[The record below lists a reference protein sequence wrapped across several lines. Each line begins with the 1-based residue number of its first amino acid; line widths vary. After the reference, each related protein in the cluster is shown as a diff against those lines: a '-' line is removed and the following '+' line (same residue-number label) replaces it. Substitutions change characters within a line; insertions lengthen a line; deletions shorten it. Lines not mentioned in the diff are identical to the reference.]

1 MKSMRQSVTGLMAL
15 MGSGLLLSGQPVFH
29 FSIDETEGVRNL
41 TGVGAAGEVDFG
53 TIDAVGLTLTNTS
66 IDWTAS
72 FITGVYVLKP
82 TTLGGFRPD
91 ATLSSGPTAWNDV
104 GDDGNFHQVWSGMG
118 TGLGNNDEYLY
129 FGSEI
134 VNNPDLNGLGQ
145 GSTAVF
151 SFDMD
156 SLPVGESIDWA
167 GYLASEIPHVFIRWQ
182 GIQPGDE
189 SAKGYAYFSP
199 VPEPSVVA
207 SMAILGVIGMVLW
220 RRRGVRAT
228 EV

>member
-1 MKSMRQSVTGLMAL
+1 MKRLRKCLLANLAV

-41 TGVGAAGEVDFG
+41 TGVGAEGAVDFG
-53 TIDAVGLTLTNTS
+53 ILDEVGLSLTNTT

-82 TTLGGFRPD
+82 TTGGGYRPD
-91 ATLSSGPTAWNDV
+91 VTLSNGPTAWDDV
-104 GDDGNFHQVWSGMG
+104 GDDGNFHEVWSGMG
-118 TGLGNNDEYLY
+118 TGLGNKDEYLY

-134 VNNPDLNGLGQ
+134 QNNPDLNGLAQ

-156 SLPVGESIDWA
+156 DLPEGEMIDWA

-199 VPEPSVVA
+199 VPEPSVIAPIAV
-207 SMAILGVIGMVLW
+207 LGLIGVVLW
-220 RRRGVRAT
+220 RRRLTQARPS
-228 EV
+228 

>member
-1 MKSMRQSVTGLMAL
+1 MKPLRRTLSAIWAI

-29 FSIDETEGVRNL
+29 FLIDETEGVRNL
-41 TGVGAAGEVDFG
+41 TGVGAAGTVDFS
-53 TIDAVGLTLTNTS
+53 ILDEVGLSLTNTS

-82 TTLGGFRPD
+82 TTAGGFRPD
-91 ATLSSGPTAWNDV
+91 ATLASGPTAWNDV
-104 GDDGNFHQVWSGMG
+104 GDDGNFHEVWSGMG
-118 TGLGNNDEYLY
+118 TGLGNSDEYLY

-134 VNNPDLNGLGQ
+134 QNNPDLNGLAQ

-151 SFDMD
+151 SFDVD
-156 SLPVGESIDWA
+156 SLPEGEAIDWA

-199 VPEPSVVA
+199 VPEPSVIAPIAV
-207 SMAILGVIGMVLW
+207 LGLIGVVLW
-220 RRRGVRAT
+220 RRRLARARPS
-228 EV
+228 